1 MYITTTA
8 RSGTVRKNMDTAGR
22 ILFPSSSWFI
32 PYCDLFMTP
41 IHDSSSAH
49 SKCKDI
55 QCAACWRQVYCVEIS
70 SNT

>member
-32 PYCDLFMTP
+32 PYCFY
-41 IHDSSSAH
+41 DSDSRFV
-49 SKCKDI
+49 KCTLQMQRYSMCSMLETSVLCRDF
-55 QCAACWRQVYCVEIS
+55 
-70 SNT
+70 